1 MSLDLSNISRYGKTK
16 NKNIIYSKLIY
27 KYIKTNFLSWSIL
40 SPSRETSDTM
50 QKLFYVFA
58 GYVGLG
64 LISFT
69 AITSSLDSSTR
80 LHCSN
85 GIQSACDYLARSK

>member
-1 MSLDLSNISRYGKTK
+1 MPLDLASISRYRKTK
-16 NKNIIYSKLIY
+16 SKNIFLVSVIY
-27 KYIKTNFLSWSIL
+27 KYIKTNFISWSIL

-64 LISFT
+64 LISFI
-69 AITSSLDSSTR
+69 AITSSLDKSTE

-85 GIQSACDYLARSK
+85 GIQSACDYLARTR